1 MVQARN
7 GSIKVLT
14 NFGDGRPSYGIESS
28 VKDYAKLSADVTGIS
43 IPCDDDEEIKLI
55 SGDLPTEFS
64 ICSSVLI
71 KYVTTNQYFYQFY
84 NVGYSVLTFYYK
96 TRATSSFVFLGSF
109 IDSFI
114 LE

>member
-1 MVQARN
+1 MIQARN

-14 NFGDGRPSYGIESS
+14 NFGDGRPSYGIEST

-43 IPCDDDEEIKLI
+43 IPCDDDKIIKLI

-84 NVGYSVLTFYYK
+84 NVGYWRLF
-96 TRATSSFVFLGSF
+96 SFDILLQDQSNFLFFFSWF
-109 IDSFI
+109 IY
-114 LE
+114 